1 MAGGPD
7 DRPVEP
13 DFLQH
18 RLFVRSL
25 VNMYRVIFDEAKQLH
40 CRGYNG
46 QDTPYYPCV
55 KAPRPR
61 RDNHKGPSNIRLFE
75 RMRDKHP
82 RSLFLES
89 CRASYMVQVSVSQKY
104 QLHIGRFSAKTL
116 NRFQYPLLTTRQ
128 PRVDEHQSVVS
139 FD

>member
-25 VNMYRVIFDEAKQLH
+25 VNMYGVILDEAKQLH
-40 CRGYNG
+40 CRGYNR

-61 RDNHKGPSNIRLFE
+61 SDNHKGPSNIRLLE

-89 CRASYMVQVSVSQKY
+89 RRASYMVHVSVSQKY
-104 QLHIGRFSAKTL
+104 QLHIAGLSAETGDC
-116 NRFQYPLLTTRQ
+116 FQYPLLTTRQ
-128 PRVDEHQSVVS
+128 PRVDEH
-139 FD
+139 

>member
-25 VNMYRVIFDEAKQLH
+25 VNMYGVILDEAKQLH
-40 CRGYNG
+40 CRGYNR

-61 RDNHKGPSNIRLFE
+61 SDNHKGPSNIRLLE
-75 RMRDKHP
+75 RMREKHP
-82 RSLFLES
+82 STLFLAS
-89 CRASYMVQVSVSQKY
+89 RRASNMLPMYVCQMNY
-104 QLHIGRFSAKTL
+104 LHVTMLS
-116 NRFQYPLLTTRQ
+116 
-128 PRVDEHQSVVS
+128 
-139 FD
+139 